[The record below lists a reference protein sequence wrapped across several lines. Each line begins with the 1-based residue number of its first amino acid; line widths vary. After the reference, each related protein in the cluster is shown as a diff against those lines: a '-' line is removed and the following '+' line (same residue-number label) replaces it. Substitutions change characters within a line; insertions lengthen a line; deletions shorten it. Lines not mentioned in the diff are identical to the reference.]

1 MCENVAARDNRRFPR
16 SEAAMDYTPGQR
28 WMSDAE
34 PELGLG
40 TILRVDERAVQVLFA
55 KSGVVRNYSTQGA
68 PLARATFRVGQ
79 RIAGR
84 GVSFVVERI
93 DLRDGLLVYSGEK
106 RELVEGQLDDEQ
118 SLSHADARLVSA
130 RVDRPHHYEL
140 RKQVLLARAASR
152 HSGAWGILSARVDL
166 LPHQL
171 GVVAAC
177 MEREHPRTLLADEA
191 GLGKTIE
198 AGMLIARMLATGRA
212 ARVLILLPDAL
223 LVQWFV
229 EIRRR
234 FQLDFAILDEERCTA
249 VTSSEPTANPF
260 DDEQLVIASLS
271 WLAHAPQR
279 TAQAAAAGWD
289 MLVVDEAHHLEWTP
303 ETASPEYR
311 AVEALAA
318 IAPSVILLTATP
330 EQLGRR
336 AHFARLRL
344 LDPARFDSLEAYL
357 AESERYAALS
367 PVAER
372 IAAGE
377 PLDDAERA
385 GLCERFPH
393 DPALHALVAAYP
405 EGADAL
411 LSALIDRHGTGRVM
425 YRSRRDTVGG
435 FPGRRLEIATG
446 LPASAASAGT
456 DLLAEFEDDVHAT
469 AQRALDYAGDPRLP
483 WLVQLLETHRDDK
496 FLLIAGSRAKVEA
509 LDAALRTRT
518 GASVAMF
525 HEGLTLLQRD
535 RAAAWFAQPDGA
547 RLLLCSEI
555 GSEGRN
561 FQFAHR
567 LVPWDLPLDPDLI
580 EQRVGR
586 LDRLGQRHPVTL
598 HVPLLPGTAQE
609 ALVRWHADGTRVLRE
624 SPADGR
630 ELLRRFGDTLV
641 EVARAHAA
649 GGESDDPELDDL
661 VAATASTHAELSQA
675 IRDGRDRLLELATRH
690 AGGTALLEAMRAAD
704 EDADTQALIQQ
715 CFEPFG
721 VHVEELGDGSLL
733 LDPEFL
739 TTDALPGFV
748 DGPRRVTPD
757 RGLALAREELDLLR
771 MDHPLVAGACDLLL
785 AGEFGNAAF
794 LVDPSLPPRTVLLEA
809 LYVLECIAD
818 VRLDAP
824 RFLPPTPVC
833 IRVDSRLAQRDYVP
847 SPQALARARERPL
860 DISRYRR
867 YLTQIVPPML
877 ERTAALATERA
888 LDVTGMAV
896 AQARI
901 ALDARVARLRAL
913 AECNG
918 SVRHEEIARAEATRD
933 VLLGALGRA
942 RPRLDAVRMAVST
955 DFLALR

>member
-1 MCENVAARDNRRFPR
+1 
-16 SEAAMDYTPGQR
+16 MDYTPGQR

-40 TILRVDERAVQVLFA
+40 TVLRVDERAVQVLFA
-55 KSGVVRNYSTQGA
+55 KSGVVRNYSAHGA

-79 RIAGR
+79 RVAGR

-140 RKQVLLARAASR
+140 RKQALLARSASR
-152 HSGAWGILSARVDL
+152 RSVAWGILSARVDL

-177 MEREHPRTLLADEA
+177 MEREHPRALLADEA

-212 ARVLILLPDAL
+212 SRVLLLLPDAL

-229 EIRRR
+229 EMRRR
-234 FQLDFAILDEERCTA
+234 FQLAFAIVDEERCTA
-249 VTSSEPTANPF
+249 MAASDPSANPF
-260 DDEQLVIASLS
+260 EDEQLVIASLA
-271 WLAHAPQR
+271 WLAHDPQR
-279 TAQAAAAGWD
+279 AEQSAAAGWD
-289 MLVVDEAHHLEWTP
+289 MLVVDETHHLEWTP
-303 ETASPEYR
+303 EAASPEYL

-318 IAPSVILLTATP
+318 IVPSVVLLTATP

-344 LDPARFDSLEAYL
+344 LDPARFDDLEAYL
-357 AESERYAALS
+357 AEAGHYAALS

-385 GLCERFPH
+385 ALCGRFPH
-393 DPALHALVAAYP
+393 DPALQALIAAYP
-405 EGADAL
+405 ESAEAL

-425 YRSRRDTVGG
+425 YRNRRDAVGG
-435 FPGRRLEIATG
+435 FPGRRLDLVPEP
-446 LPASAASAGT
+446 PASSPAART

-469 AQRALDYAGDPRLP
+469 AQPQRALDYTGDPRLP

-509 LDAALRTRT
+509 IEDALRTRT
-518 GASVAMF
+518 GIGVAIF

-535 RAAAWFAQPDGA
+535 RAAAWFAQADGA

-580 EQRVGR
+580 EQRIGR
-586 LDRLGQRHPVTL
+586 LDRLGQRHPVIL

-630 ELLRRFGDTLV
+630 ELLSRFGGALV
-641 EVARAHAA
+641 EVASAHAA
-649 GGESDDPELDDL
+649 GGESDDPELDGL
-661 VAATASTHAELSQA
+661 VASTASAHAELSQA

-690 AGGTALLEAMRAAD
+690 AGGAALHQAMRAAD
-704 EDADTQALIQQ
+704 DDAQTHALIQEF
-715 CFEPFG
+715 FEPFG
-721 VHVEELGDGSLL
+721 VHAEELGDGSIL

-739 TTDALPGFV
+739 TTDALAGFS
-748 DGPRRVTPD
+748 DGPRRATFE

-771 MDHPLVAGACDLLL
+771 MDHPLVIGACDLLL
-785 AGEFGNAAF
+785 AGEFGNAAL
-794 LVDPSLPPRTVLLEA
+794 LVDPALPPRNVVLEA
-809 LYVLECIAD
+809 LYVVECIAD

-833 IRVDSRLAQRDYVP
+833 IRVDSRLAQRDYTP
-847 SPQALARARERPL
+847 SPQAIARARERPL
-860 DISRYRR
+860 DVSRYRR
-867 YLTQIVPPML
+867 YLAQLVPPML
-877 ERTAALATERA
+877 ERTAALANERT
-888 LDVTGMAV
+888 LDLIGTTIAE
-896 AQARI
+896 ART
-901 ALDARVARLRAL
+901 ALDARVERLRAL
-913 AECNG
+913 AAINA
-918 SVRHEEIARAEATRD
+918 SVRPDEIAAAEAKR
-933 VLLGALGRA
+933 GALLTALARA
-942 RPRLDAVRMAVST
+942 RPRLDAVRMAVSP

>member
-1 MCENVAARDNRRFPR
+1 
-16 SEAAMDYTPGQR
+16 MDYTPGQR

-40 TILRVDERAVQVLFA
+40 TVLRVDDRAVQVLFA
-55 KSGVVRNYSTQGA
+55 KSGVVRNYSAHGA

-79 RIAGR
+79 RVAGR

-140 RKQVLLARAASR
+140 RKQALLARAASR
-152 HSGAWGILSARVDL
+152 RSVAWGMLSARVDL

-177 MEREHPRTLLADEA
+177 MEREHPRALLADEA

-212 ARVLILLPDAL
+212 SRVLILLPDPL

-229 EIRRR
+229 EMRRR
-234 FQLDFAILDEERCTA
+234 FQLAFAIVDEERCTA
-249 VTSSEPTANPF
+249 VAASDPSANPF
-260 DDEQLVIASLS
+260 EDEQLVIASLA
-271 WLAHAPQR
+271 WLAHDPQR
-279 TAQAAAAGWD
+279 AAQAAAAGWD

-303 ETASPEYR
+303 DAASPEYL
-311 AVEALAA
+311 AVEMLAA
-318 IAPSVILLTATP
+318 IAPSVVLLTATP

-344 LDPARFDSLEAYL
+344 LDPARFDDLDAYL
-357 AESERYAALS
+357 AEAGHYAALS

-377 PLDDAERA
+377 AIEGAERA
-385 GLCERFPH
+385 ALCDRFPH
-393 DPALHALVAAYP
+393 DPALRALVAAYP
-405 EGADAL
+405 ASAEAL

-425 YRSRRDTVGG
+425 YRNRRDAVGG
-435 FPGRRLEIATG
+435 FPGRRLDLAPEPPESS
-446 LPASAASAGT
+446 PAART

-469 AQRALDYAGDPRLP
+469 VQPQRALDYADDPRLP
-483 WLVQLLETHRDDK
+483 WLVQLLEIHRDDK
-496 FLLIAGSRAKVEA
+496 FLLIASSRAKVEA
-509 LDAALRTRT
+509 IEDALRTRT
-518 GASVAMF
+518 GVGIAIF

-535 RAAAWFAQPDGA
+535 RAAAWFAQADGA

-580 EQRVGR
+580 EQRIGR
-586 LDRLGQRHPVTL
+586 LDRLGQRHPVVL

-609 ALVRWHADGTRVLRE
+609 ALARWHSDGTRVLRE

-630 ELLRRFGDTLV
+630 ELLSRFGGPLV
-641 EVARAHAA
+641 EIAGAHAA
-649 GGESDDPELDDL
+649 GGESDDPELDGL
-661 VAATASTHAELSQA
+661 VASTANAHAELSQA

-690 AGGTALLEAMRAAD
+690 AGGAALREAMRAAD
-704 EDADTQALIQQ
+704 EDVQTHALIQE

-721 VHVEELGDGSLL
+721 VHAEELGDGSIL

-739 TTDALPGFV
+739 TTDALPGFA
-748 DGPRRVTPD
+748 DGPRRVTFQ
-757 RGLALAREELDLLR
+757 RALALAREELDLLR
-771 MDHPLVAGACDLLL
+771 LDHPLVIGACDLLL
-785 AGEFGNAAF
+785 AGEFGNAAL
-794 LVDPSLPPRTVLLEA
+794 LVDPALSPRNVVLEA
-809 LYVLECIAD
+809 LYVVECIAD
-818 VRLDAP
+818 VKLDAP

-833 IRVDSRLAQRDYVP
+833 IRVDSRLAQRDYTP
-847 SPQALARARERPL
+847 SPQAIARARERPL

-867 YLTQIVPPML
+867 YLAQLVPPML
-877 ERTAALATERA
+877 ERTAALANERA
-888 LDVTGMAV
+888 LDVTGTAIGE
-896 AQARI
+896 AR
-901 ALDARVARLRAL
+901 ASLDARVERLRAL
-913 AECNG
+913 AAINA
-918 SVRHEEIARAEATRD
+918 SIRPDEIADAEATRAA
-933 VLLGALGRA
+933 LLAALGRA
-942 RPRLDAVRMAVST
+942 RPRLDAVRMAVSP